1 MNTLSKLL
9 VASTIALA
17 GVSAQAAQGEL
28 YQFND
33 GPAVARSVAAVA
45 PSTSQFAEVGQWD
58 KVAAPSVDRA
68 TIKAMI
74 NDAGGLNS
82 LTRG

>member
-1 MNTLSKLL
+1 MNALTKVL

-33 GPAVARSVAAVA
+33 GPAVAPSAVAVA
-45 PSTSQFAEVGQWD
+45 PSTSQFAEIGQWD
-58 KVAAPSVDRA
+58 KAIASTTERA
-68 TIKAMI
+68 TVKAMA
-74 NDAGGLNS
+74 NDAGGLLS
-82 LTRG
+82 IPRA

>member
-33 GPAVARSVAAVA
+33 GPAVARTTPAVV